1 MGLWY
6 EMPTSTLCHQTGKD
20 PEKIW
25 SWLIGMKLGMLFT
38 NVPVDN
44 LMRQFDLG
52 SLEVRRNHTD
62 LFLSFKDVSTELLTA
77 PICCIDQLQTS

>member
-1 MGLWY
+1 
-6 EMPTSTLCHQTGKD
+6 
-20 PEKIW
+20 
-25 SWLIGMKLGMLFT
+25 MKLGMLFT

-52 SLEVRRNHTD
+52 FLEVRRNHTD

-77 PICCIDQLQTS
+77 PICLLINFWLPSSTRSTELYAPMYQ

>member
-1 MGLWY
+1 
-6 EMPTSTLCHQTGKD
+6 MPTSTLCHQTGKD

-38 NVPVDN
+38 NVGLPVDN

-62 LFLSFKDVSTELLTA
+62 LFLSFKDVSTELLSA